1 MTHMIVLEGRP
12 AGENTFRWIFYN
24 EKMRSSGF
32 NNNVASNNAG
42 FNEGKG
48 FTDLFQVIYRPCYN
62 RFRPWIP
69 L

>member
-1 MTHMIVLEGRP
+1 MAHTILLEGRP

-32 NNNVASNNAG
+32 NNNVASNNAW

-48 FTDLFQVIYRPCYN
+48 FTDLFQDMYRPCYN
-62 RFRPWIP
+62 RPRPWIP